1 MTPLPVGH
9 RLLCPW
15 DSPGKN
21 SGVVTIPFSG
31 GSPWPRDWTWA
42 SCFTSEL
49 LPSEPAGKPFK
60 NGVFISNSPL
70 ALLNFSPISLKA
82 DVLGTHIIHAGLLT
96 WKAWCGGQAPCS
108 RRTSYYFH
116 LWSTRPELWVLTVLH
131 LHPAYLSPC
140 GFSFISLVVDLFF
153 LLSSYSVHSC
163 NFSMPVGRGGLRVF
177 LLCLGYFSA
186 DFLLKDILPDEQNF
200 NSFICSANI
209 ADHKIRFRKNLKTED
224 TDMSMPQSLASRNPK
239 SFGICICQQHGNYFL
254 PFVGKI
260 VSLQLRHSLQQGNNL
275 ITVPLSFQVW
285 LLLNRH
291 RQIGMSSLSCP

>member
-1 MTPLPVGH
+1 MFWGLILPMQDYWPGKPDVGVRPPAHGEPLLLFSFVVHPPRVMGLNYTISPSCLPVSLPF
-9 RLLCPW
+9 LLY
-15 DSPGKN
+15 
-21 SGVVTIPFSG
+21 IFSCR
-31 GSPWPRDWTWA
+31 S
-42 SCFTSEL
+42 L
-49 LPSEPAGKPFK
+49 L
-60 NGVFISNSPL
+60 
-70 ALLNFSPISLKA
+70 
-82 DVLGTHIIHAGLLT
+82 
-96 WKAWCGGQAPCS
+96 
-108 RRTSYYFH
+108 
-116 LWSTRPELWVLTVLH
+116 
-131 LHPAYLSPC
+131 
-140 GFSFISLVVDLFF
+140 LVF

-239 SFGICICQQHGNYFL
+239 SYRICICQQHGNYFL

-260 VSLQLRHSLQQGNNL
+260 VSLQLRHSLQQGNKL